1 MSRQTDLIRVVQR
14 LSLCRDLDAV
24 MTTLREAA
32 RDLTSA
38 DGVTVVLRDGD
49 LCHYAAENAIAPL
62 WKGRRFPMSTCI
74 SGWCMLNRQQVVI
87 TDIYAD
93 ARIPHDAYRPTFVK
107 SLAMTPIRSENPLG
121 AIGAYWAT
129 HHRATIEEL
138 QILQALGDSASVALD
153 NIQLIQRLSDAN
165 QRKDEFLSILA
176 HELRNPLAP
185 MLTGLHLMN
194 MADGDGEQHQR
205 AHDMMQRQVQH
216 MAHMVDDLLDVARL
230 TRGQIT
236 LRRER
241 MDLAR
246 LVSQCAED
254 HRGLFERAR
263 TPLTIQVPHTP
274 VWVNGDSTRLNQVVV
289 NLLDNAAKFTPAGGE
304 VHVRLTSDAGTG
316 EATLTVSDTGIGID
330 ASVLPR
336 LFDTF
341 AQADASL
348 DRSRGGLGLGLSV
361 AKGLLDL
368 HGGRIEAQSAGSG
381 AGSVFTVRLP
391 LAGEPP
397 ALRDR
402 RAPPSRIDRAVRV
415 LVVEDNRDAADSLQ
429 MLLEAH
435 GYEVFVAFTGPDGV
449 EAARTLRPHIVL
461 CDIGLPGL
469 DGFQVAGIL
478 RADPATARITLIAVT
493 GYGQDTDRQRSAAA
507 GFDLHLV
514 KPVDPRR
521 LLNELAL
528 APAS

>member
-24 MTTLREAA
+24 TATLREAA

-49 LCHYAAENAIAPL
+49 LCHYAEENAIAPL

-74 SGWCMLNRQQVVI
+74 SGWCMLHRQQVVI

-93 ARIPHDAYRPTFVK
+93 SRIPHDAYRPTFVK

-121 AIGAYWAT
+121 AIGAYWAS
-129 HHRATIEEL
+129 HHRATNEEL

-153 NIQLIQRLSDAN
+153 NIQLIERLSDAN
-165 QRKDEFLSILA
+165 RRKDEFLSILA

-185 MLTGLHLMN
+185 IMTGLHLMN
-194 MADGDGEQHQR
+194 MADRDDEQRRR
-205 AHDMMQRQVQH
+205 AHDMMQRQVRH
-216 MAHMVDDLLDVARL
+216 MAHLVDDLLDVARL

-241 MDLAR
+241 LDFAR

-254 HRGLFERAR
+254 HRRLFDRAR
-263 TPLTIQVPHTP
+263 TPLTVQVPHTP
-274 VWVNGDSTRLNQVVV
+274 VWVNGDSTRLSQVVV
-289 NLLDNAAKFTPAGGE
+289 NLLDNAAKFTPPGGE
-304 VHVRLTSDAGTG
+304 VNVRLTSDARTG
-316 EATLTVSDTGIGID
+316 EALLTVTDTGIGID
-330 ASVLPR
+330 AAVLPT
-336 LFDTF
+336 LFQTF

-348 DRSRGGLGLGLSV
+348 DRSRGGLGLGLAV
-361 AKGLLDL
+361 ARGLLEL
-368 HGGRIEAQSAGSG
+368 HSGHIEARSSGSG
-381 AGSVFTVRLP
+381 TGSVFTVRLP
-391 LAGEPP
+391 LAGEPA

-402 RAPPSRIDRAVRV
+402 RTTPSRISRSVRV
-415 LVVEDNRDAADSLQ
+415 LVVEDNRDAAESVQ

-449 EAARTLRPHIVL
+449 EAARAHRPNVVL

-469 DGFQVAGIL
+469 DGFEVAGKL
-478 RADPATARITLIAVT
+478 RSDPATARITLIAVT
-493 GYGQDTDRQRSAAA
+493 GYGQDADRQRSAAA

-514 KPVDPRR
+514 KPVDPGR

-528 APAS
+528 APAG